1 MTGPTNKNIA
11 DEDWFNNPALK
22 RVLDLL
28 NGDGGE
34 TRIVGG
40 AVRNALMGLAI
51 QDVDLATT
59 LLPTDTQARAKA
71 AGIKSVP
78 TGIAHGTVTL
88 VVDGQPFEVTTLR
101 RDVSTDGRHAEVAF
115 GTDWQAD
122 AERRDFTINALYADR
137 EGNVVDLVKGLAD
150 IETRTIRFIGDA
162 ATRIAEDH
170 LRSLRFFRFFAYYG
184 SGRPDA
190 DGLRAV
196 ARAKDKLSTLS
207 AERIWAETKKLLT
220 ATDPSRA
227 LLWMRQTGVLT
238 EILPETE
245 KWGIDSIHGVVATE
259 AALNWK
265 PDPLLRL
272 AAIVPVD
279 APRLAEMAK
288 RLRMANA
295 EAARLESWATAPA
308 LPDEV
313 TDVGFDRILY
323 RSGRDGLIMQ
333 LKLALAS
340 ARANAEGYPIAMR
353 KAARLSVLL
362 KRAENFEKPIFPLSG
377 GDVIAA
383 GMEPGPK
390 VGALLAELETL
401 WVERNFSLDRAAL
414 TARLAD
420 LVGKAD

>member
-1 MTGPTNKNIA
+1 MTSPTHASIA
-11 DEDWFNNPALK
+11 TEDWFKEPVLT

-40 AVRNALMGLAI
+40 AVRNALMGLPI

-59 LLPTDTQARAKA
+59 LLPSQVLSRAQA
-71 AGIKSVP
+71 AGIKAVP

-88 VVDGQPFEVTTLR
+88 VIDGHTFETTTLR
-101 RDVSTDGRHAEVAF
+101 RDVATDGRHAEVAF

-137 EGNVVDLVKGLAD
+137 DGHVVDLVNGTPD
-150 IETRTIRFIGDA
+150 IESRTIRFIGDA
-162 ATRIAEDH
+162 ATRIAEDY
-170 LRSLRFFRFFAYYG
+170 LRVLRFFRFFAYYG

-207 AERIWAETKKLLT
+207 AERVWAETKKMLG
-220 ATDPSRA
+220 AADPSRA

-245 KWGIDSIHGVVATE
+245 KWGIDAIHGMVAAE
-259 AALNWK
+259 QALSWT

-272 AAIVPVD
+272 AAIIPPD
-279 APRLAEMAK
+279 ASRVAAMAK
-288 RLRMANA
+288 RLRTSNA
-295 EAARLESWATAPA
+295 EAARLESWALSPA

-323 RSGRDGLIMQ
+323 RADRDGMLMR
-333 LKLALAS
+333 LRLALVS
-340 ARANAEGYPIAMR
+340 ARAAAQEDPLAMG

-362 KRAENFEKPIFPLSG
+362 KRAENFEKPVFPLG
-377 GDVIAA
+377 GSDVIAA
-383 GMEPGPK
+383 GVAPGPK
-390 VGALLAELETL
+390 VGALLAEVETL
-401 WVERNFSLDRAAL
+401 WVERNFALDRAAL
-414 TARLAD
+414 TARLAELIAKGD
-420 LVGKAD
+420 